1 MDRILVVDDEKKM
14 RHILQLMLE
23 RESLRAEQAENG
35 KEALD
40 ILQQKRFDLI
50 ITDLKM
56 PVMDGMSL
64 LEEAK
69 RIDPD
74 LPIIVITAYGTIE
87 NAVEAMRKGAIDYIT
102 KPFEE
107 EQILITVKRCLKFSR
122 LSEEVKILKE
132 ELIKR
137 FDFSDIIAHSQKM
150 LEILNQASMVAKTPD
165 STVLIQGE
173 SGTGKELLARAIHYN
188 STRSEHRF
196 VALNC
201 AAIPSE
207 LIESELFGYEKGAFT
222 GAVKR
227 KEGKFEQAHGGTIL
241 LDEIGDLSLAA
252 QAKVLRVL
260 EQKECER
267 LGGNESI
274 KVDVRIIGATNKD
287 LDLLSESNVFR
298 KDLLFRIKVFPL
310 YIPPLKERREDII
323 PLAEHFLK
331 QFTEAMG
338 KPHPGLT
345 EQAKKFL
352 RKQEWPGNVREL
364 ENTIERAVIHS
375 PDGTID
381 ISNLT
386 FPSFGG
392 KEGHELDSD
401 FMLPPEGISLEKLE
415 RSLLEQALDISDNNQ
430 SQAAKLLGLSRG
442 KFRVLLKNIKN
453 EDNHEDEV

>member
-23 RESLRAEQAENG
+23 REGFKAEQAENG
-35 KEALD
+35 KVALAM
-40 ILQQKRFDLI
+40 LKEKRFDLV

-56 PVMDGMSL
+56 PEMDGMSL
-64 LEEAK
+64 LDEAK
-69 RIDPD
+69 KIDPD
-74 LPIIVITAYGTIE
+74 FPIMVITAYGTIE

-107 EQILITVKRCLKFSR
+107 EEILITVKRCLRISR
-122 LSEEVKILKE
+122 LSEEVKVLKE
-132 ELIKR
+132 ELMKN
-137 FDFSDIIAHSQKM
+137 FDFSDMIAHSKKM
-150 LEILNQASMVAKTPD
+150 LEILHQASMVAKAPD

-196 VALNC
+196 VAINC

-222 GAVKR
+222 GANKR

-241 LDEIGDLSLAA
+241 LDEIGDLGLAA
-252 QAKVLRVL
+252 QAKALRVL
-260 EQKECER
+260 EQKECDR
-267 LGGNESI
+267 LGGNEPI

-287 LDLLSESNVFR
+287 LDQLAESNVFR

-310 YIPPLKERREDII
+310 YIPPLRERREDII

-331 QFTEAMG
+331 RFTEAMG
-338 KPHPGLT
+338 KPHPGLS

-352 RKQEWPGNVREL
+352 FKQDWPGNVREV

-375 PDGTID
+375 PDGYID
-381 ISNLT
+381 ISHLT
-386 FPSFGG
+386 FPSPGE
-392 KEGHELDSD
+392 KEGGALDPD
-401 FMLPPEGISLEKLE
+401 FVLPPEGVNLEKME
-415 RSLLEQALDISDNNQ
+415 RVLVQQALELSQNNQ

-442 KFRVLLKNIKN
+442 KFRVLVKNITN
-453 EDNHEDEV
+453 EDNHEE

>member
-23 RESLRAEQAENG
+23 REGFKAEQAENG
-35 KEALD
+35 KVALAM
-40 ILQQKRFDLI
+40 LKEKRFNLV

-56 PVMDGMSL
+56 PEMDGMSL
-64 LEEAK
+64 LDEAK
-69 RIDPD
+69 KIDPD
-74 LPIIVITAYGTIE
+74 FPIMVITAYGTIE

-107 EQILITVKRCLKFSR
+107 EEILITVKRCLRISR
-122 LSEEVKILKE
+122 LSEEVKVLKE
-132 ELIKR
+132 ELMKN
-137 FDFSDIIAHSQKM
+137 FDFSDMIAHSKKM
-150 LEILNQASMVAKTPD
+150 LEILHQASMVAKAPD

-196 VALNC
+196 VAINC

-222 GAVKR
+222 GANKR

-241 LDEIGDLSLAA
+241 LDEIGDLGLAA
-252 QAKVLRVL
+252 QAKALRVL
-260 EQKECER
+260 EQKECDR
-267 LGGNESI
+267 LGGNEPI

-287 LDLLSESNVFR
+287 LDQLAESNVFR

-310 YIPPLKERREDII
+310 YIPPLRERREDII

-331 QFTEAMG
+331 RFTEAMG
-338 KPHPGLT
+338 KPHPGLS

-352 RKQEWPGNVREL
+352 FKQDWPGNVREV

-375 PDGTID
+375 PDGYID
-381 ISNLT
+381 ISHLT
-386 FPSFGG
+386 FPSPGE
-392 KEGHELDSD
+392 KEGGALDPD
-401 FMLPPEGISLEKLE
+401 FVLPPEGVNLEKME
-415 RSLLEQALDISDNNQ
+415 RVLVQQALELSQNNQ

-442 KFRVLLKNIKN
+442 KFRVLVKNITN
-453 EDNHEDEV
+453 EDNHEE

>member
-23 RESLRAEQAENG
+23 REGFKAEQAENG
-35 KEALD
+35 KVALAM
-40 ILQQKRFDLI
+40 LKEKRFDLV

-56 PVMDGMSL
+56 PEMDGMSL
-64 LEEAK
+64 LDEAK
-69 RIDPD
+69 KIDPD
-74 LPIIVITAYGTIE
+74 FPIMVITAYGTIE

-107 EQILITVKRCLKFSR
+107 EEILITVKRCLRISR
-122 LSEEVKILKE
+122 LSEEVKVLKE
-132 ELIKR
+132 ELMKN
-137 FDFSDIIAHSQKM
+137 FDFSDMIAHSKKM
-150 LEILNQASMVAKTPD
+150 LEILRQASMVAKAPD

-196 VALNC
+196 VAINC

-222 GAVKR
+222 GANKR

-241 LDEIGDLSLAA
+241 LDEIGDLGLAA
-252 QAKVLRVL
+252 QAKALRVL
-260 EQKECER
+260 EQKECDR
-267 LGGNESI
+267 LGGNEPI

-287 LDLLSESNVFR
+287 LDQLAESNVFR

-310 YIPPLKERREDII
+310 YIPPLRERREDII

-331 QFTEAMG
+331 RFTEAMG
-338 KPHPGLT
+338 KPHPGLS

-352 RKQEWPGNVREL
+352 FKQDWPGNVREV

-375 PDGTID
+375 PDGYID
-381 ISNLT
+381 ISHLT
-386 FPSFGG
+386 FPSPGE
-392 KEGHELDSD
+392 KEGGAIDSD
-401 FMLPPEGISLEKLE
+401 FVLPPEGVNLEKME
-415 RSLLEQALDISDNNQ
+415 RALVQQALEFSQNNQ

-442 KFRVLLKNIKN
+442 KFRVLVKNITN
-453 EDNHEDEV
+453 EDNHEE

>member
-1 MDRILVVDDEKKM
+1 MDMILVVDDEKKM

-23 RESLRAEQAENG
+23 REGFSTEQAENG
-35 KEALD
+35 KEALEM
-40 ILQQKRFDLI
+40 LKQKRFDMV

-56 PVMDGMSL
+56 PVMGGISL

-69 RIDPD
+69 KIDPD
-74 LPIIVITAYGTIE
+74 FPILVITAYGTIE
-87 NAVEAMRKGAIDYIT
+87 NAVEAMQKGAVDYIT

-107 EQILITVKRCLKFSR
+107 EQILITLKRCLKFSR
-122 LSEEVKILKE
+122 LSEEVKVLKE
-132 ELIKR
+132 ELMKH
-137 FDFSDIIAHSQKM
+137 FDFSDIIAHSKKM
-150 LEILNQASMVAKTPD
+150 LEILNQTAMVAKAPD

-188 STRSEHRF
+188 SIRNEHRF
-196 VALNC
+196 VAINC

-222 GAVKR
+222 GANKR
-227 KEGKFEQAHGGTIL
+227 KEGKFEQAYRGTIL
-241 LDEIGDLSLAA
+241 LDEIGDLSPAA
-252 QAKVLRVL
+252 QAKVLRIL

-267 LGGNESI
+267 LGGNEPI
-274 KVDVRIIGATNKD
+274 KLDVRIIAATNKD
-287 LDLLSESNVFR
+287 LDHLTESNAFR

-310 YIPPLKERREDII
+310 NIPPLRERHEDII
-323 PLAEHFLK
+323 PLAEHFLAR
-331 QFTEAMG
+331 FTQAMG

-345 EQAKKFL
+345 ERAKKFL
-352 RKQEWPGNVREL
+352 LKQDWPGNVREL

-386 FPSFGG
+386 FPFLGE
-392 KEGHELDSD
+392 KESYELDSD
-401 FMLPPEGISLEKLE
+401 FVLPPEGVNLEKLE
-415 RSLLEQALDISDNNQ
+415 SSIVQQALTLADNNQ

-442 KFRVLLKNIKN
+442 KFRILLKNIK
-453 EDNHEDEV
+453 EEGNHEA

>member
-14 RHILQLMLE
+14 RHILQLMLG
-23 RESLRAEQAENG
+23 REGFKVEQAENG
-35 KEALD
+35 KVALAM
-40 ILQQKRFDLI
+40 LKEKRFDLV

-56 PVMDGMSL
+56 PEMDGMSL
-64 LEEAK
+64 LDEAK
-69 RIDPD
+69 KIDPD
-74 LPIIVITAYGTIE
+74 FPIMVITAYGTIE

-107 EQILITVKRCLKFSR
+107 EEILITVKRCLRISR
-122 LSEEVKILKE
+122 LSEEVKVLKE
-132 ELIKR
+132 ELMKN
-137 FDFSDIIAHSQKM
+137 FDFSDMIAHSKKM
-150 LEILNQASMVAKTPD
+150 LEILRQASMVAKAPD

-196 VALNC
+196 VAINC

-222 GAVKR
+222 GASKR

-241 LDEIGDLSLAA
+241 LDEIGDLGLAA
-252 QAKVLRVL
+252 QAKALRVL
-260 EQKECER
+260 EQKECDR
-267 LGGNESI
+267 LGGNEPI

-287 LDLLSESNVFR
+287 LDQLAESNVFR

-310 YIPPLKERREDII
+310 YIPPLRERREDII

-331 QFTEAMG
+331 RFTEAMG
-338 KPHPGLT
+338 KPHPGLS

-352 RKQEWPGNVREL
+352 FKQDWPGNVREV

-375 PDGTID
+375 PDGYID
-381 ISNLT
+381 ISHLT
-386 FPSFGG
+386 FPSPGE
-392 KEGHELDSD
+392 KEGGAIDSD
-401 FMLPPEGISLEKLE
+401 FVLPPEGVNLEKME
-415 RSLLEQALDISDNNQ
+415 RVLVQQALELSQNNQ

-442 KFRVLLKNIKN
+442 KFRVLVKNITN
-453 EDNHEDEV
+453 EDNHEE

>member
-23 RESLRAEQAENG
+23 REGFKAEQAENG
-35 KEALD
+35 KVALAM
-40 ILQQKRFDLI
+40 LKEKRFNLV

-56 PVMDGMSL
+56 PEMDGMSL
-64 LEEAK
+64 LDEAK
-69 RIDPD
+69 KIDPD
-74 LPIIVITAYGTIE
+74 FPIMVITAYGTIE

-107 EQILITVKRCLKFSR
+107 DEILITVKRCLRISR
-122 LSEEVKILKE
+122 LSEEVKVLKE
-132 ELIKR
+132 ELMKN
-137 FDFSDIIAHSQKM
+137 FDFSDMIAHSKKM
-150 LEILNQASMVAKTPD
+150 LEILHQASMVAKSPD

-173 SGTGKELLARAIHYN
+173 SGTGKELLARDIHYN

-196 VALNC
+196 VAINC

-222 GAVKR
+222 GANKR

-241 LDEIGDLSLAA
+241 LDEIGDLGLAA
-252 QAKVLRVL
+252 QAKALRVL
-260 EQKECER
+260 EQKECDR
-267 LGGNESI
+267 LGGNEPI

-287 LDLLSESNVFR
+287 LDQLAESNVFR

-310 YIPPLKERREDII
+310 YIPPLRERREDII

-331 QFTEAMG
+331 RFTEAMG
-338 KPHPGLT
+338 KPHPGLS

-352 RKQEWPGNVREL
+352 FKQDWPGNVREV

-375 PDGTID
+375 PDGYID
-381 ISNLT
+381 ISHLT
-386 FPSFGG
+386 FPSPGE
-392 KEGHELDSD
+392 KEGGAIDSD
-401 FMLPPEGISLEKLE
+401 FVLPPEGVNLEKME
-415 RSLLEQALDISDNNQ
+415 RALVQQALELSQNNQ

-442 KFRVLLKNIKN
+442 KFRVLVKNITN
-453 EDNHEDEV
+453 EDNHEE

>member
-23 RESLRAEQAENG
+23 REGFRAEQAENG
-35 KEALD
+35 KVALAM
-40 ILQQKRFDLI
+40 LKEKRFDLV

-56 PVMDGMSL
+56 PEMDGMSL
-64 LEEAK
+64 LDEAK
-69 RIDPD
+69 KIDPD
-74 LPIIVITAYGTIE
+74 FPIMVITAYGTIE

-107 EQILITVKRCLKFSR
+107 EEILITVKRCLRISR
-122 LSEEVKILKE
+122 LSEEVKVLKE
-132 ELIKR
+132 ELMKN
-137 FDFSDIIAHSQKM
+137 FDFSDMIAHSKKM
-150 LEILNQASMVAKTPD
+150 LEILHQASMVAKAPD

-196 VALNC
+196 VAINC

-222 GAVKR
+222 GANKR

-241 LDEIGDLSLAA
+241 LDEIGDLGLAA
-252 QAKVLRVL
+252 QAKALRVL
-260 EQKECER
+260 EQKECDR
-267 LGGNESI
+267 LGGNEPI

-287 LDLLSESNVFR
+287 LDQLAESNVFR

-310 YIPPLKERREDII
+310 YIPPLRERREDII

-331 QFTEAMG
+331 RFTEAMG
-338 KPHPGLT
+338 KPHPGLS

-352 RKQEWPGNVREL
+352 FKQDWPGNVREV

-375 PDGTID
+375 PDGYID
-381 ISNLT
+381 ISHLT
-386 FPSFGG
+386 FPSPGE
-392 KEGHELDSD
+392 KEGGAIDSD
-401 FMLPPEGISLEKLE
+401 FVLPPEGVNLEKME
-415 RSLLEQALDISDNNQ
+415 RALVQQALEFSQNNQ

-442 KFRVLLKNIKN
+442 KFRVLVKNITN
-453 EDNHEDEV
+453 EDNHEE

>member
-14 RHILQLMLE
+14 RHILQLMLG
-23 RESLRAEQAENG
+23 REGFKVEQAENG
-35 KEALD
+35 KVALAM
-40 ILQQKRFDLI
+40 LKEKRFDLV

-56 PVMDGMSL
+56 PEMDGMSL
-64 LEEAK
+64 LDEAK
-69 RIDPD
+69 KIDPD
-74 LPIIVITAYGTIE
+74 FPIMVITAYGTIE

-107 EQILITVKRCLKFSR
+107 EEILITVKRCLRISR
-122 LSEEVKILKE
+122 LSEEVKVLKE
-132 ELIKR
+132 ELMKN
-137 FDFSDIIAHSQKM
+137 FDFSDMIAHSKKM
-150 LEILNQASMVAKTPD
+150 LEILRQASMVAKAPD

-196 VALNC
+196 VAINC

-222 GAVKR
+222 GANKR

-241 LDEIGDLSLAA
+241 LDEIGDLGLAA
-252 QAKVLRVL
+252 QAKALRVL
-260 EQKECER
+260 EQKECDR
-267 LGGNESI
+267 LGGNEPI

-287 LDLLSESNVFR
+287 LDQLAESNAFR

-310 YIPPLKERREDII
+310 YIPPLRERREDII

-331 QFTEAMG
+331 RFTEAMG
-338 KPHPGLT
+338 KPHPGLS

-352 RKQEWPGNVREL
+352 FKQDWPGNVREV

-375 PDGTID
+375 PDGYID
-381 ISNLT
+381 ISHLT
-386 FPSFGG
+386 FPSPGE
-392 KEGHELDSD
+392 KEGGALDSD
-401 FMLPPEGISLEKLE
+401 FVLPPEGVNLEKME
-415 RSLLEQALDISDNNQ
+415 RALVQQALEFSQNNQ

-442 KFRVLLKNIKN
+442 KFRVLVKNITN
-453 EDNHEDEV
+453 EDNHEE

>member
-23 RESLRAEQAENG
+23 REGFKAEQAENG
-35 KEALD
+35 KVALAM
-40 ILQQKRFDLI
+40 LKEKRFDLV

-56 PVMDGMSL
+56 PEMDGMSL
-64 LEEAK
+64 LDEAK
-69 RIDPD
+69 KIDPD
-74 LPIIVITAYGTIE
+74 FPIMVITAYGTIE

-107 EQILITVKRCLKFSR
+107 EEILITVKRCLRISR
-122 LSEEVKILKE
+122 LSEEVKVLKE
-132 ELIKR
+132 ELMKN
-137 FDFSDIIAHSQKM
+137 FDFSDMIAHSKKM
-150 LEILNQASMVAKTPD
+150 LEILRQASMVAKAPD

-196 VALNC
+196 VAINC

-222 GAVKR
+222 GANKR

-241 LDEIGDLSLAA
+241 LDEIGDLGLAA
-252 QAKVLRVL
+252 QAKALRVL
-260 EQKECER
+260 EQKECDR
-267 LGGNESI
+267 LGGNEPI

-287 LDLLSESNVFR
+287 LDQLAESNVFR

-310 YIPPLKERREDII
+310 YIPPLRERREDII

-331 QFTEAMG
+331 RFTEAMG
-338 KPHPGLT
+338 KPHPGLS

-352 RKQEWPGNVREL
+352 FKQDWPGNVREV

-375 PDGTID
+375 PDGYID
-381 ISNLT
+381 ISHLT
-386 FPSFGG
+386 FPSPGE
-392 KEGHELDSD
+392 KEGGALDPD
-401 FMLPPEGISLEKLE
+401 FVLPPEGVNLEKME
-415 RSLLEQALDISDNNQ
+415 RVLVQQALEFSQNNQ

-442 KFRVLLKNIKN
+442 KFRVLVKNITN
-453 EDNHEDEV
+453 EDNHEE

>member
-23 RESLRAEQAENG
+23 REGFKAEQAENG
-35 KEALD
+35 KVALAM
-40 ILQQKRFDLI
+40 LKEKRFNLV

-56 PVMDGMSL
+56 PEMDGMSL
-64 LEEAK
+64 LDEAK
-69 RIDPD
+69 KIDPD
-74 LPIIVITAYGTIE
+74 FPIMVITAYGTIE

-107 EQILITVKRCLKFSR
+107 DEILITVKRCLRISR
-122 LSEEVKILKE
+122 LSEEVKVLKE
-132 ELIKR
+132 ELMKN
-137 FDFSDIIAHSQKM
+137 FDFSDMIAHSKKM
-150 LEILNQASMVAKTPD
+150 LEILHQASMVAKAPD

-196 VALNC
+196 VAINC

-222 GAVKR
+222 GANKR

-241 LDEIGDLSLAA
+241 LDEIGDLGLAA
-252 QAKVLRVL
+252 QAKALRVL
-260 EQKECER
+260 EQKECDR
-267 LGGNESI
+267 LGGNEPI

-287 LDLLSESNVFR
+287 LDQLAESNVFR

-310 YIPPLKERREDII
+310 YIPPLRERREDII

-331 QFTEAMG
+331 RFTEAMG
-338 KPHPGLT
+338 KPHPGLS

-352 RKQEWPGNVREL
+352 FKQDWPGNVREV

-375 PDGTID
+375 PDGYID
-381 ISNLT
+381 ISHLT
-386 FPSFGG
+386 FPSPGE
-392 KEGHELDSD
+392 KEGGALDPD
-401 FMLPPEGISLEKLE
+401 FVLPPEGVNLEKME
-415 RSLLEQALDISDNNQ
+415 RVLVQQALELSQNNQ

-442 KFRVLLKNIKN
+442 KFRVLVKNITS
-453 EDNHEDEV
+453 EDNNEE

>member
-14 RHILQLMLE
+14 RHILQLMLG
-23 RESLRAEQAENG
+23 REGFKVEQAENG
-35 KEALD
+35 KVALAM
-40 ILQQKRFDLI
+40 LKEKRFDLV

-56 PVMDGMSL
+56 PEMDGMSL
-64 LEEAK
+64 LDEAK
-69 RIDPD
+69 KIDPD
-74 LPIIVITAYGTIE
+74 FPIMVITAYGTIE

-107 EQILITVKRCLKFSR
+107 EEILITVKRCLRISR
-122 LSEEVKILKE
+122 LSEEVKVLKE
-132 ELIKR
+132 ELMKN
-137 FDFSDIIAHSQKM
+137 FDFSDMIAHSKKM
-150 LEILNQASMVAKTPD
+150 LEILRQASMVAKAPD

-196 VALNC
+196 VAINC

-222 GAVKR
+222 GANKR

-241 LDEIGDLSLAA
+241 LDEIGDLGLAA
-252 QAKVLRVL
+252 QAKALRVL
-260 EQKECER
+260 EQKECDR
-267 LGGNESI
+267 LGGNEPI

-287 LDLLSESNVFR
+287 LDQLAESNVFR

-310 YIPPLKERREDII
+310 YIPPLRERREDII

-331 QFTEAMG
+331 RFTEAMG
-338 KPHPGLT
+338 KPHPGLS

-352 RKQEWPGNVREL
+352 FKQDWPGNVREV

-375 PDGTID
+375 PDGYID
-381 ISNLT
+381 ISHLT
-386 FPSFGG
+386 FPSPGE
-392 KEGHELDSD
+392 KEGGAIDSD
-401 FMLPPEGISLEKLE
+401 FVLPPEGVNLEKME
-415 RSLLEQALDISDNNQ
+415 RALVQQALEFSQNNQ

-442 KFRVLLKNIKN
+442 KFRVLVKNITN
-453 EDNHEDEV
+453 EDNHEE

>member
-23 RESLRAEQAENG
+23 REGFSTEQAENG
-35 KEALD
+35 KEALEM
-40 ILQQKRFDLI
+40 LKQKRFDMV

-56 PVMDGMSL
+56 PVMGGISL

-69 RIDPD
+69 KIDPD
-74 LPIIVITAYGTIE
+74 FPILVITAYGTIE
-87 NAVEAMRKGAIDYIT
+87 NAVEAMQKGAVDYIT

-107 EQILITVKRCLKFSR
+107 EQILITLKRCLKFSR
-122 LSEEVKILKE
+122 LSEEVKVLKE
-132 ELIKR
+132 ELMKH
-137 FDFSDIIAHSQKM
+137 FDFSDIIAHSKKM
-150 LEILNQASMVAKTPD
+150 LEILNQTAMVAKAPD

-188 STRSEHRF
+188 SIRNEHRF
-196 VALNC
+196 VAINC

-222 GAVKR
+222 GANKR
-227 KEGKFEQAHGGTIL
+227 KEGKFEQAYRGTIL
-241 LDEIGDLSLAA
+241 LDEIGDLSPAA
-252 QAKVLRVL
+252 QAKVLRIL

-267 LGGNESI
+267 LGGNEPI
-274 KVDVRIIGATNKD
+274 KLDVRIIAATNKD
-287 LDLLSESNVFR
+287 LDHLTESNAFR

-310 YIPPLKERREDII
+310 NIPPLRERHEDII
-323 PLAEHFLK
+323 PLAEHFLAR
-331 QFTEAMG
+331 FTQAMG

-345 EQAKKFL
+345 ERAKKFL
-352 RKQEWPGNVREL
+352 LKQDWPGNVREL

-386 FPSFGG
+386 FPFLGE
-392 KEGHELDSD
+392 KESYELDSD
-401 FMLPPEGISLEKLE
+401 FVLPPEGVNLGKLE
-415 RSLLEQALDISDNNQ
+415 SSIVQQALTLADNNQ

-442 KFRVLLKNIKN
+442 KFRILLKNIK
-453 EDNHEDEV
+453 EEGNHEA

>member
-23 RESLRAEQAENG
+23 REGFSTEQAENG
-35 KEALD
+35 KEALEM
-40 ILQQKRFDLI
+40 LKQKRFDMV

-56 PVMDGMSL
+56 PVMGGISL

-69 RIDPD
+69 KIDPD
-74 LPIIVITAYGTIE
+74 FPILVITAYGTIE
-87 NAVEAMRKGAIDYIT
+87 NAVEAMQKGAVDYIT

-107 EQILITVKRCLKFSR
+107 EQILITLKRCLKFSR
-122 LSEEVKILKE
+122 LSEEVKVLKE
-132 ELIKR
+132 ELMKH
-137 FDFSDIIAHSQKM
+137 FDFSDIIAHSKKM
-150 LEILNQASMVAKTPD
+150 LEILNQTAMVAKAPD

-188 STRSEHRF
+188 SIRNEHRF
-196 VALNC
+196 VAINC

-222 GAVKR
+222 GANKR
-227 KEGKFEQAHGGTIL
+227 KEGKFEQAYRGTIL
-241 LDEIGDLSLAA
+241 LDEIGDLSPAA
-252 QAKVLRVL
+252 QAKVLRIL

-267 LGGNESI
+267 LGGNEPI
-274 KVDVRIIGATNKD
+274 KLDVRIIAATNKD
-287 LDLLSESNVFR
+287 LDHLTESNAFR

-310 YIPPLKERREDII
+310 NIPPLRERHEDII
-323 PLAEHFLK
+323 PLAEHFLAR
-331 QFTEAMG
+331 FTQAMG

-345 EQAKKFL
+345 ERAKKFL
-352 RKQEWPGNVREL
+352 LKQDWPGNVREL

-386 FPSFGG
+386 FPFLGE
-392 KEGHELDSD
+392 KESYELDSD
-401 FMLPPEGISLEKLE
+401 FVLPPEGVNLEKLE
-415 RSLLEQALDISDNNQ
+415 SSIVQQALTLADNNQ

-442 KFRVLLKNIKN
+442 KFRILLKNIK
-453 EDNHEDEV
+453 EEGNHEA

>member
-69 RIDPD
+69 KIDPD

-122 LSEEVKILKE
+122 LSEKVKILKE
-132 ELIKR
+132 ELMKR

-298 KDLLFRIKVFPL
+298 KDLLFRIKVFP
-310 YIPPLKERREDII
+310 
-323 PLAEHFLK
+323 
-331 QFTEAMG
+331 
-338 KPHPGLT
+338 
-345 EQAKKFL
+345 
-352 RKQEWPGNVREL
+352 
-364 ENTIERAVIHS
+364 
-375 PDGTID
+375 
-381 ISNLT
+381 
-386 FPSFGG
+386 
-392 KEGHELDSD
+392 
-401 FMLPPEGISLEKLE
+401 
-415 RSLLEQALDISDNNQ
+415 
-430 SQAAKLLGLSRG
+430 
-442 KFRVLLKNIKN
+442 
-453 EDNHEDEV
+453 

>member
-23 RESLRAEQAENG
+23 REGFRAEQAENG
-35 KEALD
+35 QEALD
-40 ILQQKRFDLI
+40 ALKQKRFDLV

-64 LEEAK
+64 LGKAK
-69 RIDPD
+69 KVDPD

-107 EQILITVKRCLKFSR
+107 EQILITVKRCLKISR
-122 LSEEVKILKE
+122 LSEEVKVLKE
-132 ELIKR
+132 ELMKH
-137 FDFSDIIAHSQKM
+137 FDFSGIIAHSSKM

-196 VALNC
+196 VTLNC

-287 LDLLSESNVFR
+287 LDHLSESNTFR

-331 QFTEAMG
+331 HFTEAMG

-352 RKQEWPGNVREL
+352 LKHEWPGNVREV
-364 ENTIERAVIHS
+364 ENTIERAVIYS

-386 FPSFGG
+386 FPSPGG

-401 FMLPPEGISLEKLE
+401 FTLPAEGVSLEKME
-415 RSLLEQALDISDNNQ
+415 RNLVEQALDMANNNK

-442 KFRVLLKNIKN
+442 KFRVLLKSIKN
-453 EDNHEDEV
+453 EGSHEDEA

>member
-23 RESLRAEQAENG
+23 REGLSAEQAENG
-35 KEALD
+35 KEALAK
-40 ILQQKRFDLI
+40 LKQKRFDMI

-74 LPIIVITAYGTIE
+74 FPIVVITAYGTIE
-87 NAVEAMRKGAIDYIT
+87 NAVDAMRKGAIDYIT

-122 LSEEVKILKE
+122 LSEEVKVLKE
-132 ELIKR
+132 ELMKH
-137 FDFSDIIAHSQKM
+137 FDFSDIIAHSKNM
-150 LEILNQASMVAKTPD
+150 LEILNQASMVAKAPD

-188 STRSEHRF
+188 SIRSEHRF
-196 VALNC
+196 VAINC

-222 GAVKR
+222 GANKR
-227 KEGKFEQAHGGTIL
+227 KEGRFEQAHRGTIL

-252 QAKVLRVL
+252 QAKVLRIL
-260 EQKECER
+260 EQKECDR
-267 LGGNESI
+267 LGGNEPI
-274 KVDVRIIGATNKD
+274 KVDVRIIGATNQD
-287 LDLLSESNVFR
+287 LDHLAENNTFR

-310 YIPPLKERREDII
+310 SIPPLRERREDII
-323 PLAEHFLK
+323 PLAEHFLTR
-331 QFTEAMG
+331 FTQAMG

-345 EQAKKFL
+345 ERAKKFL
-352 RKQEWPGNVREL
+352 LTQEWPGNVREL
-364 ENTIERAVIHS
+364 ENSIERSVIHS
-375 PDGTID
+375 TDGTID

-386 FPSFGG
+386 FSSPS
-392 KEGHELDSD
+392 ERESHELDAD
-401 FMLPPEGISLEKLE
+401 FVLPPEGFNLEELE
-415 RSLLEQALDISDNNQ
+415 GSVVQQALNIANNNQ

-442 KFRVLLKNIKN
+442 KFRVLLKNIKK
-453 EDNHEDEV
+453 EDNHEE